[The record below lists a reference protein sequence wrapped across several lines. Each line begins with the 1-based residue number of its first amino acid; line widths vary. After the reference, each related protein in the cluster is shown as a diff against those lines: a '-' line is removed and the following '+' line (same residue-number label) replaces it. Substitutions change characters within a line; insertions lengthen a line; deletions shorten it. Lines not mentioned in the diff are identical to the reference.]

1 MAHQTSTIQREQTTP
16 RPIGRLMDADASW
29 SILPR
34 RIEIRWTFAF
44 AVKGRRPIRSRSNYK
59 AAVALQ
65 CPVRN
70 GWKRQGATFG
80 CTVLVPRVLA

>member
-34 RIEIRWTFAF
+34 RIEIRWSFAF
-44 AVKGRRPIRSRSNYK
+44 SVKVRG
-59 AAVALQ
+59 
-65 CPVRN
+65 PV
-70 GWKRQGATFG
+70 
-80 CTVLVPRVLA
+80 VSY

>member
-1 MAHQTSTIQREQTTP
+1 MADQTSTIRREQTTP

-34 RIEIRWTFAF
+34 RIEIRWSFAF
-44 AVKGRRPIRSRSNYK
+44 ALKGRGSIGSRSNYK

-70 GWKRQGATFG
+70 D
-80 CTVLVPRVLA
+80 